1 MREKTIPSICA
12 PIAYITLCVSTTLTL
27 MFMYKLAG
35 DDNILKGVFL
45 TVGLVI
51 EIIKAILPIVIF
63 YSFAKKQWAFA
74 CMLAAMYLVMAAIS
88 FSSSAAALEER
99 INQSLSVS
107 IESATNLEKIEIVK
121 QEIEDKRVL
130 FAEQQ
135 AANQVSKM
143 DMTSAEISQLNTQV
157 LQLMSGSQKAQDTV
171 LSRYKELL
179 IYSIS
184 GLIEV
189 ISPVMAL
196 IIMLS
201 DTRRTTKCKEDNG
214 VLELVQQQGNMLAEL
229 MKSKGEKEPMSV
241 DTPKLEVEDRT
252 LNPSAPAI
260 ALTAKEE
267 VIIERKST
275 ECADSRAVIED
286 GNVYASIEAETTT
299 EKSLNQQR
307 NTEEKTVKD
316 TTKLIAATEP
326 NFELYNS
333 LKDGLTNKKVKPT
346 FRDIAAKYKLGRD
359 EITHF
364 LSKMESE
371 GFLLRG
377 KGNRYTVASFEV

>member
-1 MREKTIPSICA
+1 MREKTIQSICA
-12 PIAYITLCVSTTLTL
+12 PIAYATLCVSTALTL
-27 MFMYKLAG
+27 MFMFKLAG

-45 TVGLVI
+45 IVGFVI

-63 YSFAKKQWAFA
+63 YAFAKTQWAFA

-107 IESATNLEKIEIVK
+107 LESATNQEKLEIVK

-143 DMTSAEISQLNTQV
+143 DTTSAEISQLNTQI

-196 IIMLS
+196 IILLS
-201 DTRRTTKCKEDNG
+201 DTKRTAKNKDDNG
-214 VLELVQQQGNMLAEL
+214 VLELVQQQGNLLAEL
-229 MKSKGEKEPMSV
+229 MKSKSEKEPMGV
-241 DTPKLEVEDRT
+241 EFPKVEAHDTT
-252 LNPSAPAI
+252 LNPVAPAI
-260 ALTAKEE
+260 LAAAKEE
-267 VIIERKST
+267 AGIDKKPTDSIE
-275 ECADSRAVIED
+275 SREVIEES
-286 GNVYASIEAETTT
+286 NVYASIETEPKNSSHQHKSAEETA
-299 EKSLNQQR
+299 KVL
-307 NTEEKTVKD
+307 
-316 TTKLIAATEP
+316 TKLIASADS
-326 NFELYNS
+326 NSELYTII
-333 LKDGLTNKKVKPT
+333 KDDLAKKKVKPT
-346 FRDIAAKYKLGRD
+346 FRDISARYKLGRE

-364 LSKMESE
+364 LSKLENE
-371 GFLLRG
+371 GFLFRG